1 MISKIQAMRT
11 TSRVLFLL
19 VLLALFSQVT
29 LAQRHRG
36 GRELHRER
44 FRSMRI
50 AFFTEKLELTTEEA
64 EKFWPLYNEF
74 EKNREELIKNSRM
87 RSREFSLQAEELS
100 DQEAEEIINQHIETR
115 KKELQLDIEFH
126 NELKKILP
134 PKKIMQ
140 LYITEVQF
148 REYMLR
154 RIRDERGPPKPET
167 W

>member
-1 MISKIQAMRT
+1 MISKIQTMRT
-11 TSRVLFLL
+11 TSRILFLF
-19 VLLALFSQVT
+19 VLLALFSQAT
-29 LAQRHRG
+29 LAQGRH

-50 AFFTEKLELTTEEA
+50 AFFTEKLELTPEEA
-64 EKFWPLYNEF
+64 EKFWPLFNEF
-74 EKNREELIKNSRM
+74 EKNREELIRNSRM

-154 RIRDERGPPKPET
+154 RIRDERGRSKPEP

>member
-1 MISKIQAMRT
+1 MIFKIQAMRT
-11 TSRVLFLL
+11 TSRVLFIFA
-19 VLLALFSQVT
+19 LLALFSQAT
-29 LAQRHRG
+29 LAQGRH

-74 EKNREELIKNSRM
+74 EKNREELIRNSRM
-87 RSREFSLQAEELS
+87 RSREFSMQAEELS
-100 DQEAEEIINQHIETR
+100 EQEAVEIINQHIETR

-134 PKKIMQ
+134 PKKIMH

-154 RIRDERGPPKPET
+154 RIRDERGRSKPEA